1 MEMISREMLL
11 LIAPLILIQLI
22 LMIIALI
29 DIRRVQATNG
39 PKWMWVLVVIFINM
53 IGPIVYFIVG
63 RKAT

>member
-53 IGPIVYFIVG
+53 IGPIAYFIVG